1 MSLLPYAFS
10 DYLNFTTSY
19 LLRAVKYPVNIF
31 VVFLLLT
38 SLRAIWFLILSWS
51 LLSFPLYHAY
61 QPIVPRWGVPHG
73 INYICPHLQPET
85 SPGLFL
91 LVPLCFNKCA
101 LTSRFQCTGKSI
113 SLFHLKILHILVNA
127 HGQGLNIFHLVKELS
142 SYQLEIYILHICMC
156 SSIMHVL
163 TCCKLD

>member
-51 LLSFPLYHAY
+51 LLSFPLYHAC
-61 QPIVPRWGVPHG
+61 QPIVPRWGVPHS

-91 LVPLCFNKCA
+91 SNFKIEFLYVSINVHWLVDFSAQANPLAFSILKSDTFWWM
-101 LTSRFQCTGKSI
+101 LMVKISTSFILWKNFPATGWK
-113 SLFHLKILHILVNA
+113 
-127 HGQGLNIFHLVKELS
+127 
-142 SYQLEIYILHICMC
+142 YIYCIYACIA
-156 SSIMHVL
+156 V
-163 TCCKLD
+163 